1 MDNLKYTENEILK
14 NKKII
19 QILTTLNVKQIDNL
33 FNLLSKFTVIQS
45 NIFFQFIDTLNNLE
59 KFYLRR
65 FFQKL
70 DNFLCDVMT
79 NPISIDDHSH

>member
-19 QILTTLNVKQIDNL
+19 QILTTLNVNQIDNL
-33 FNLLSKFTVIQS
+33 FNLLSKFTLIQS
-45 NIFFQFIDTLNNLE
+45 NIFFQFIETLNNLE

>member
-33 FNLLSKFTVIQS
+33 LFKFTLIQT
-45 NIFFQFIDTLNNLE
+45 NIFFQFRKVLFE
-59 KFYLRR
+59 KIFY
-65 FFQKL
+65 
-70 DNFLCDVMT
+70 VML
-79 NPISIDDHSH
+79 

>member
-33 FNLLSKFTVIQS
+33 FNLLSKFTLIQS